1 LHLTRDDLFK
11 EKFSL
16 RREARLLE
24 EAHKALEAMS
34 VAANAKK
41 DEEWGEAER
50 ALITVQEFVARLLR
64 EVGDRTQEKMLSPK
78 PEKGDRG

>member
-1 LHLTRDDLFK
+1 MK
-11 EKFSL
+11 S
-16 RREARLLE
+16 AMLE

-34 VAANAKK
+34 VAANAMK

-64 EVGDRTQEKMLSPK
+64 EVGDKTQEKLLSPK
-78 PEKGDRG
+78 PEERDRG